1 MHHKSPMML
10 CLVAGFG
17 MVTPV
22 NDLYGIESPSFAK
35 GEKQSRCRLA
45 SLYRLVDLF
54 SWARFTSSYITV
66 STSSPSRS
74 TAHLLMYAA
83 QGLCIFMSALC
94 SVAPERLKGEF
105 LCIFR
110 KHILFMR
117 WKSQIFDNVQL
128 PNSRNSR

>member
-1 MHHKSPMML
+1 MFLMHSELPIML
-10 CLVAGFG
+10 CLAAGFG

-66 STSSPSRS
+66 STTSLFLS

-83 QGLCIFMSALC
+83 AQGLCIVMWAFHSLALGMEILGM
-94 SVAPERLKGEF
+94 VLEGKYF
-105 LCIFR
+105 LYFQKPYI
-110 KHILFMR
+110 IYGL
-117 WKSQIFDNVQL
+117 
-128 PNSRNSR
+128 

>member
-1 MHHKSPMML
+1 MLLGQINLPIML
-10 CLVAGFG
+10 CLLAGFG

-66 STSSPSRS
+66 STSSQSRS
-74 TAHLLMYAA
+74 SAYLLMYAA
-83 QGLCIFMSALC
+83 QGLCIFV
-94 SVAPERLKGEF
+94 SVVFFG
-105 LCIFR
+105 
-110 KHILFMR
+110 
-117 WKSQIFDNVQL
+117 SQKA
-128 PNSRNSR
+128 